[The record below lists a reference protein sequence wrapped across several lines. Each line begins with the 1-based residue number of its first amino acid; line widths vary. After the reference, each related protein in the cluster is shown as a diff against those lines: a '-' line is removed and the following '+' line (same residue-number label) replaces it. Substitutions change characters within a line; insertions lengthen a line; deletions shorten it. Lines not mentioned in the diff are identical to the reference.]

1 MNFDTMKV
9 HAHLGPGD
17 GFQLF
22 SGTMK
27 VYDQIMPD
35 GTRKEAVF
43 DAICF
48 ASEGC

>member
-1 MNFDTMKV
+1 MLD
-9 HAHLGPGD
+9 
-17 GFQLF
+17 